1 MLNARAQIKFK
12 VIICSKHIMTDH
24 PLFTLAFNWETVEA
38 DARAPLKDFI
48 TKLVGYECQLACK
61 ENNGSVDI
69 YVHNIKKKKVTDWI
83 EIQPDGALGVIF
95 DAYKSKEPIA
105 LSDRCEDYN
114 DSINVEYE
122 SGSESED
129 QSEDETEEESDN

>member
-1 MLNARAQIKFK
+1 
-12 VIICSKHIMTDH
+12 MTDH

-38 DARAPLKDFI
+38 DARKPLKEFI

-61 ENNGSVDI
+61 ENTGSVDI

-83 EIQPDGALGVIF
+83 EIQPDGAVGVIF
-95 DAYKSKEPIA
+95 ESYKNKEPIA

-114 DSINVEYE
+114 ESIKVVFESDSDDDE
-122 SGSESED
+122 SESESED
-129 QSEDETEEESDN
+129 ESEEEETN

>member
-1 MLNARAQIKFK
+1 
-12 VIICSKHIMTDH
+12 MTDH

-38 DARAPLKDFI
+38 DARTPLKEFI
-48 TKLVGYECQLACK
+48 GKLVGYECQLACK

-83 EIQPDGALGVIF
+83 EIQPDGAVGVIF
-95 DAYKSKEPIA
+95 ESYKSKEPIA

-114 DSINVEYE
+114 DSIKVVFE
-122 SGSESED
+122 SD
-129 QSEDETEEESDN
+129 SEDEDEDSDSESKSEEEEK

>member
-1 MLNARAQIKFK
+1 
-12 VIICSKHIMTDH
+12 MTDH

-38 DARAPLKDFI
+38 DARPPLKEFI

-83 EIQPDGALGVIF
+83 EIQPDGAVGVIF
-95 DAYKSKEPIA
+95 DSYKSKEPLA

-114 DSINVEYE
+114 DSIKVEFE
-122 SGSESED
+122 SDSESD
-129 QSEDETEEESDN
+129 SDADSESDSDDAEVT